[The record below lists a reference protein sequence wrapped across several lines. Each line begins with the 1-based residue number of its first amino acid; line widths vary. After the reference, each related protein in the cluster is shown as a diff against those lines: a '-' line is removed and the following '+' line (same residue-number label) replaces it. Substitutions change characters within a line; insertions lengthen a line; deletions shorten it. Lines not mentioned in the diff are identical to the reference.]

1 MMDAKEDLLVKKT
14 TANPTDHPTPPSG
27 LPTSKTMLDLAIE
40 KMLSGIAK
48 PHSPA
53 LDPLI
58 KEA

>member
-1 MMDAKEDLLVKKT
+1 MTGEKEDLLVKKT
-14 TANPTDHPTPPSG
+14 TINSTGHPTPPSG

-48 PHSPA
+48 PRPPA